1 MQGSSQSSSAIQLHP
16 AASSKNSA
24 TSCRHCNAHRV
35 LHSRTA
41 AQSGTEETLTGWLS
55 GYM

>member
-35 LHSRTA
+35 LQAEQQRSLALRKH
-41 AQSGTEETLTGWLS
+41 WLECDVVD
-55 GYM
+55 